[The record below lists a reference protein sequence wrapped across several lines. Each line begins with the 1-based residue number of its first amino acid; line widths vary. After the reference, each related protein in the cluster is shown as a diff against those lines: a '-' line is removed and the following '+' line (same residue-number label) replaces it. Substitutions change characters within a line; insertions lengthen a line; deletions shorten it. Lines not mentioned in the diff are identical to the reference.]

1 MYVDNRRVNRQD
13 LLRLARARVV
23 TTEELAGL
31 FKVSS
36 SRAARLAFDLKRR
49 GLLTKVKRGVYASV
63 PLDSDPEGFRPDQ
76 FIAVQKALG
85 EGYAF
90 SHFSALS
97 LLGGERTVRRNL
109 QVVARDVRPRNRRVG
124 ELTVHVRRLPNR
136 MWNSDTS
143 NVRRGGVSLRVTTPE
158 RTLIDLAALPAAQQ
172 DYEEEVAAYRYLL
185 PRSDPAVLA
194 NEVQSVH
201 QRKTLA
207 RVGHLL
213 KVSGLARG
221 ELSTLVSEL
230 RGRVANTSPSY
241 FGTDPKTT
249 GNRFD
254 PEFKLVYP
262 GAT

>member
-1 MYVDNRRVNRQD
+1 MYVAKRRVNRQD

-23 TTEELAGL
+23 TTEELGGL
-31 FKVSS
+31 FNVSS
-36 SRAARLAFDLKRR
+36 SRAARIAFDLKRR

-63 PLDSDPEGFRPDQ
+63 PLDTDPERFRPDQ
-76 FIAVQKALG
+76 FVSVQKALG

-109 QVVARDVRPRNRRVG
+109 QVVARGARPRNRRVG
-124 ELTVHVRRLPNR
+124 ELTVHIRSIAKRA
-136 MWNSDTS
+136 WNSDTS
-143 NVRRGGVSLRVTTPE
+143 DVRRGGVSVRVTTPE

-172 DYEEEVAAYRYLL
+172 DYEEELAAYRYLL
-185 PRSDPAVLA
+185 PRADLAALA
-194 NEVQSVH
+194 NDVRGVH
-201 QRKTLA
+201 QQKTLA
-207 RVGHLL
+207 RVGHLI
-213 KVSGLARG
+213 KASGHGRG
-221 ELSTLVSEL
+221 ELARLVSEL

-241 FGTDPKTT
+241 FGTAPRST

-262 GAT
+262 GAR